1 MNKRTT
7 AVMALGLSAVMFASA
22 GAVAD
27 LPATPTRTK
36 GQSVYVGNTRVYPTG
51 YNIADNNYF
60 KLRDLGKLAG
70 FGVDWDETTRSVLI
84 STERTTPDLSN
95 MVDMALTG
103 STAKLSP
110 QTFKVDGEQVAIK
123 SYLIRGNNYVKL
135 RDIAKEVHFGVDF
148 DLTTKKVTID
158 PDGVYIDDDDVPITP
173 DNPSKPTTPT
183 QPSNP
188 TTPSTPATGS
198 AIIKWNS
205 TMSDFS
211 EAMINC
217 NWNHDKYLEVAK
229 QYGSAITGKTNATT
243 SDVVAA
249 LEAMTG
255 APVDAVSMDNK
266 PVNQF
271 WAKEL
276 RKAMGENVADNK
288 PTIDTGSSDNGNSSA
303 GTGSNSTVVT
313 DAMLRQWEQEMVERV
328 NEERAKVGAPALE
341 VDSNLMAFAQYWAEH
356 LTIEFKHSNI
366 DAVKDYAN
374 SSGLTYNDFRGGENI
389 TGAGYAYG
397 QGYGMVTL
405 AMNAFMNSEGHRQTI
420 LNTEYS
426 RVGVGFAIANDG
438 NVYCCQRFGL

>member
-1 MNKRTT
+1 MKKIIATSLCAAMIAT
-7 AVMALGLSAVMFASA
+7 SLPVA
-22 GAVAD
+22 GAASTV
-27 LPATPTRTK
+27 PATPTRTK
-36 GQSVYVGNTRVYPTG
+36 GQSVYVDTTRVYPTG
-51 YNIADNNYF
+51 YNIKDNNYF
-60 KLRDLGKLAG
+60 RLRDIGQLVG
-70 FGVDWDETTRSVLI
+70 FGVDWDETTRTVVITSD
-84 STERTTPDLSN
+84 RTTPVLTGLL
-95 MVDMALTG
+95 DMAQTG

-110 QTFKVDGEQVAIK
+110 QRITVDGEEVSLT

-135 RDIAKEVHFGVDF
+135 RDIAKEIHFGVEYDM
-148 DLTTKKVTID
+148 TSKKVTID
-158 PDGVYIDDDDVPITP
+158 PDGVYIDDDDVPVTP
-173 DNPSKPTTPT
+173 DAPTTPT
-183 QPSNP
+183 TPTEP
-188 TTPSTPATGS
+188 TTPPTPSTGE
-198 AIIKWNS
+198 AIKVWNN
-205 TMSDFS
+205 TMNDFS
-211 EAMINC
+211 DAMIDC
-217 NWNHDKYLEVAK
+217 NWNQSKYLEVAK
-229 QYGSAITGKTNATT
+229 KYGPAITGKANATT
-243 SDVVAA
+243 ADVIAV

-255 APVDAVSMDNK
+255 APVDAVSMDDK

-271 WAKEL
+271 WSKEL
-276 RKAMGENVADNK
+276 RKAMGETVKDDHNN
-288 PTIDTGSSDNGNSSA
+288 SSNGNEDM
-303 GTGSNSTVVT
+303 GNTNRPSTVT
-313 DAMLRQWEQEMVERV
+313 EATLRQWEQEMVERV

-438 NVYCCQRFGL
+438 NVYCCQRFGR

>member
-1 MNKRTT
+1 MKKRTI
-7 AVMALGLSAVMFASA
+7 VMALGLSAVMLASA

-70 FGVDWDETTRSVLI
+70 FGVDWDETTCSVLI

-148 DLTTKKVTID
+148 ELATKKVTID
-158 PDGVYIDDDDVPITP
+158 PDGVYIDDENIPITP
-173 DNPSKPTTPT
+173 DKPSEPT
-183 QPSNP
+183 QPSSP
-188 TTPSTPATGS
+188 TTPNTPATGS
-198 AIIKWNS
+198 AITKWNS
-205 TMSDFS
+205 TMSDFN

-217 NWNHDKYLEVAK
+217 NWSHDKYLEVAK
-229 QYGSAITGKTNATT
+229 KYGTAITGKTNATIA
-243 SDVVAA
+243 DVIAA

-255 APVDAVSMDNK
+255 APVEAVSMDNK
-266 PVNQF
+266 PVNIF
-271 WAKEL
+271 WSKEL
-276 RKAMGENVADNK
+276 RKAMGETVKDDNNISGN
-288 PTIDTGSSDNGNSSA
+288 TNNGNNSNISN
-303 GTGSNSTVVT
+303 GSQTTVT
-313 DAMLRQWEQEMVERV
+313 EATLRQWEQEMVERV

-341 VDSNLMAFAQYWAEH
+341 VDDNLMAFAQYWAEH
-356 LTIEFKHSNI
+356 LT
-366 DAVKDYAN
+366 
-374 SSGLTYNDFRGGENI
+374 TDFRHSAWSEIEAFANDKGINSNRLDGSENI

-405 AMNAFMNSEGHRQTI
+405 AMNAFMNSDGHRRT
-420 LNTEYS
+420 LLSTEYS
-426 RVGVGFAIANDG
+426 RVGIGFAIANDG
-438 NVYCCQRFGL
+438 NVYCCQSYGF

>member
-1 MNKRTT
+1 MKKRTI
-7 AVMALGLSAVMFASA
+7 VMALGLSAVMLASA

-51 YNIADNNYF
+51 YNIEDNNYF

-70 FGVDWDETTRSVLI
+70 FGVDWYETTCSVLI

-148 DLTTKKVTID
+148 ELATKKVTID
-158 PDGVYIDDDDVPITP
+158 PDGVYIDDENIPITP
-173 DNPSKPTTPT
+173 DKPSEPT
-183 QPSNP
+183 QPSSP
-188 TTPSTPATGS
+188 TTPNTPATGS
-198 AIIKWNS
+198 AITKWNS
-205 TMSDFS
+205 TMSDFN

-217 NWNHDKYLEVAK
+217 NWSHDKYLEVAK

-266 PVNQF
+266 LVNQF

-288 PTIDTGSSDNGNSSA
+288 PTIDTGSSDNSNSSA
-303 GTGSNSTVVT
+303 GAGSNNTVVT
-313 DAMLRQWEQEMVERV
+313 DAMLRQWEQEMIERV

-341 VDSNLMAFAQYWAEH
+341 IDDNLMAFAQYWAEH
-356 LTIEFKHSNI
+356 LT
-366 DAVKDYAN
+366 
-374 SSGLTYNDFRGGENI
+374 TDFRHSAWSDLQEYAQNKGINADDIDGGENI
-389 TGAGYAYG
+389 TGAGNING
-397 QGYGMVTL
+397 IGYDPVTI
-405 AMNAFMNSEGHRQTI
+405 AINKIMNSEGHK
-420 LNTEYS
+420 NTMLEPGYT
-426 RVGVGFAIANDG
+426 RIGIGFAVNPSG
-438 NVYCCQRFGL
+438 TVYCDQSFGR

>member
-1 MNKRTT
+1 MKKRAT

-36 GQSVYVGNTRVYPTG
+36 GQSIYVGNTRVYPTG

-60 KLRDLGKLAG
+60 KLRDLGKFAG

-135 RDIAKEVHFGVDF
+135 RDIAKEVHFGVEF
-148 DLTTKKVTID
+148 DLATKKVTID
-158 PDGVYIDDDDVPITP
+158 PDGVYIDDENVPITP
-173 DNPSKPTTPT
+173 DKPSELT

-198 AIIKWNS
+198 AITKWNS
-205 TMSDFS
+205 TMSDFN

-217 NWNHDKYLEVAK
+217 NWNHDKYLQVAK
-229 QYGSAITGKTNATT
+229 KYGTTITGKTNATT
-243 SDVVAA
+243 ADVIAA

-255 APVDAVSMDNK
+255 APVEAVSMDNK
-266 PVNQF
+266 PVNIF
-271 WAKEL
+271 WSKEL
-276 RKAMGENVADNK
+276 RKAMGETVKDDNNISGN
-288 PTIDTGSSDNGNSSA
+288 TNNGNNSNISN
-303 GTGSNSTVVT
+303 GSQTTVT
-313 DAMLRQWEQEMVERV
+313 EATLRQWEQEMVERV

-341 VDSNLMAFAQYWAEH
+341 VDDNLMAFAQYWAEH
-356 LTIEFKHSNI
+356 LT
-366 DAVKDYAN
+366 
-374 SSGLTYNDFRGGENI
+374 TDFRHSAWSEIEAFANDKGINSNRLDGSENI

-405 AMNAFMNSEGHRQTI
+405 AMNAFMNSDGHRRT
-420 LNTEYS
+420 LLSTEYS
-426 RVGVGFAIANDG
+426 RVGIGFAIANDG
-438 NVYCCQRFGL
+438 NVYCCQSYGF

>member
-1 MNKRTT
+1 MKKRAT

-27 LPATPTRTK
+27 LPATPTRTR

-135 RDIAKEVHFGVDF
+135 RDIAKEVHFGVEF
-148 DLTTKKVTID
+148 DLATKKVTID

-173 DNPSKPTTPT
+173 DNPSEPTTPT

-198 AIIKWNS
+198 AITKWNS
-205 TMSDFS
+205 TMSDFN

-229 QYGSAITGKTNATT
+229 KYGTAITGKTNATIA
-243 SDVVAA
+243 DVIAA

-255 APVDAVSMDNK
+255 APVEAVSMDNK
-266 PVNQF
+266 PVNIF
-271 WAKEL
+271 WSKEL
-276 RKAMGENVADNK
+276 RKAMGETVKDDNNISGN
-288 PTIDTGSSDNGNSSA
+288 TNNGNNSNISN
-303 GTGSNSTVVT
+303 GSQTTVT
-313 DAMLRQWEQEMVERV
+313 EATLRQWEQEMVERV

-341 VDSNLMAFAQYWAEH
+341 VDDNLMAFAQYWAEH
-356 LTIEFKHSNI
+356 LT
-366 DAVKDYAN
+366 
-374 SSGLTYNDFRGGENI
+374 TDFRHSAWSAIEAFANDKGINSNRLDGSENI

-405 AMNAFMNSEGHRQTI
+405 AMNAFMNSDGHRRT
-420 LNTEYS
+420 LLSTEYS
-426 RVGVGFAIANDG
+426 RVGIGFAIANDG
-438 NVYCCQRFGL
+438 NVYCCQSYGF